1 MHAPVYSISFL
12 RDVAH
17 KSRWDKPLRLTG
29 TTKAKNVLELLL
41 RPPARRPPEHR
52 PGMPRRPAPECAPNN
67 TLKRSPSQQYAQKTI
82 CLRTVLEQMCRMYGT
97 HSPCDIARPLCPE
110 VIRRPPE
117 VDALSMPH
125 DSIIARH
132 WCMRKL
138 LCPEVIRR
146 SIQSC
151 WFVSCQWFEATA
163 SKSYMWRLFRE

>member
-1 MHAPVYSISFL
+1 MLAAPNRRHKPSVKETCMPRSPPFDETMHTPYVLSQRTMHAPVYSISFL

-29 TTKAKNVLELLL
+29 TTEAKNVLELLL

-125 DSIIARH
+125 DSIIAR
-132 WCMRKL
+132 
-138 LCPEVIRR
+138 PGI
-146 SIQSC
+146 
-151 WFVSCQWFEATA
+151 
-163 SKSYMWRLFRE
+163 SK

>member
-67 TLKRSPSQQYAQKTI
+67 TLKRSSSQQYAQKTI

-117 VDALSMPH
+117 VDALSMPQ
-125 DSIIARH
+125 DSINDIAR
-132 WCMRKL
+132 
-138 LCPEVIRR
+138 PGI
-146 SIQSC
+146 
-151 WFVSCQWFEATA
+151 
-163 SKSYMWRLFRE
+163 SK